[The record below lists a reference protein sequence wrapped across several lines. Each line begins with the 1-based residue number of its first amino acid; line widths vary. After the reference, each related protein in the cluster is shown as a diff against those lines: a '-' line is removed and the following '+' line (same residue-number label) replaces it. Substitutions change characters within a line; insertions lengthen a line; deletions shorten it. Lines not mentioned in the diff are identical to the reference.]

1 MPPHQNVHLPPY
13 QRGYSPR
20 TAVQNSQAHLF
31 SDHDQRPS
39 RFYRTLG
46 SPTSPVSAQ
55 GYQQLPDQPPPLSQE
70 QWGSERVFGDSH
82 MSASPTQSPQSPS
95 KHSDSQPTFSPPANP
110 YAPVSPSKAVSPG
123 PGPTDRTHMH
133 HLQVRSRSPISYSP
147 AMYQDSEPL
156 SDQTDPASTLG
167 TFQSAVP
174 ETPRVGDQETPW
186 NITLPDEDEQ
196 KPSPGESPSQDP
208 SQYPLPDSTLMSPI
222 NPSAENLPP
231 PPPPKIPLDSPS
243 SSTLPAPPS
252 SSATPAPGPASQH
265 SASPAPVVPPTP
277 APVVP
282 PTPDPVVSPATES
295 VLPTANY
302 RQSADGPVHAV
313 ELPARVPGD
322 ESSEE
327 IVMSSTS
334 YPGQE
339 WQPSYLGNWD

>member
-1 MPPHQNVHLPPY
+1 MAPHQNVPHPPY

-20 TAVQNSQAHLF
+20 TSVQNSQAHLF

-39 RFYRTLG
+39 RFYRSLG

-55 GYQQLPDQPPPLSQE
+55 GYQRLLDQPPPLSQE
-70 QWGSERVFGDSH
+70 QRGSEKMFGDPH
-82 MSASPTQSPQSPS
+82 VSASPTQSPQNPP
-95 KHSDSQPTFSPPANP
+95 KHGDSQPTFPPPTDP
-110 YAPVSPSKAVSPG
+110 YAPASPSKAVSPG
-123 PGPTDRTHMH
+123 PGLTDRTHMH
-133 HLQVRSRSPISYSP
+133 HLQIRSRSPISYSP
-147 AMYQDSEPL
+147 AIYQDEEPL
-156 SDQTDPASTLG
+156 SDQTDPASKLG

-174 ETPRVGDQETPW
+174 STPRVGDQETPW
-186 NITLPDEDEQ
+186 NITLPEEDEQ

-208 SQYPLPDSTLMSPI
+208 SQYPLPDSALMSPI

-231 PPPPKIPLDSPS
+231 PPPPKIPLDSPP
-243 SSTLPAPPS
+243 SSTLPAHPS
-252 SSATPAPGPASQH
+252 SSATPVPGPASPH
-265 SASPAPVVPPTP
+265 SASPAPVV
-277 APVVP
+277 
-282 PTPDPVVSPATES
+282 SPATEL
-295 VLPTANY
+295 VLPTANN